1 MGRPSDP
8 PDPALAAVLRTARI
22 EAGKT
27 QEDLA
32 HEAGITTTTLARIEG
47 AKTNPSWTT
56 VRRLA
61 SALGLHLGGLGEQ
74 VEQATRG

>member
-8 PDPALAAVLRTARI
+8 PDPALAAVLRAARVD
-22 EAGKT
+22 AGKT

-61 SALGLHLGGLGEQ
+61 VALSLRLDELGRRAEKQL
-74 VEQATRG
+74 